1 MDHSSNLL
9 NVITTNLATINNI
22 YTEVEDLNCECF
34 SWKHQEVL
42 IGWAIKL
49 LNSYL
54 FLATEYAKSWR
65 VQYLYREEQPTS

>member
-22 YTEVEDLNCECF
+22 YTEVEDLNCEYF

-42 IGWAIKL
+42 IG
-49 LNSYL
+49 
-54 FLATEYAKSWR
+54 
-65 VQYLYREEQPTS
+65 